1 MQPLI
6 LHHYELSP
14 FSKKIRAIFGYTQ
27 LPWQSAI
34 TKEMPPRPI
43 LSHLTGGYRKIPVAQ
58 QGADVFCDTRI
69 ICAEIAAITEKQEL
83 DVFTSEKAI
92 QEFVAVADSQ
102 AFFAG
107 LTQTLTWKMN
117 KVVLQSMSLK
127 DIYLFFKDRI
137 TMGRNMN
144 TQLQGPKQ
152 SKIFFKQYL
161 QQMERQLDSD
171 FLFGENPTIADF
183 SAYHILW
190 LIRAKAENKQLAQ
203 YPRLNL
209 WLDRMDGF
217 GEGPRSSIDP
227 QTALSTAL
235 NSQPRAIPAD
245 QQQHP
250 DVGRAVTIAPS
261 DYGLDASQGILEAS
275 SEHRWIISREDSKA
289 GKVHVHFPK
298 QGFQLKVM
306 D

>member
-34 TKEMPPRPI
+34 TKEMPPRPV

-69 ICAEIAAITEKQEL
+69 ICAEIAAITQKQEL
-83 DVFTSEKAI
+83 DVFTSEQAI
-92 QEFVAVADSQ
+92 QDFVSVADSQ

-117 KVVLQSMSLK
+117 KIVLQSMSLK
-127 DIYLFFKDRI
+127 DVYLFLKDRI
-137 TMGRNMN
+137 AMGRSMN
-144 TQLQGPKQ
+144 TQLQSPKQ
-152 SKIFFKQYL
+152 SKIFFSQYL
-161 QQMERQLDSD
+161 QQLENQLETD
-171 FLFGENPTIADF
+171 FLFGDKPTIADF

-203 YPRLNL
+203 YTRLNQ
-209 WLDRMDGF
+209 WLDSMDGF
-217 GEGPRSSIDP
+217 GEGPATPMDP
-227 QTALSTAL
+227 QAALSTAL
-235 NSQPRAIPAD
+235 NSEPRAIPSD
-245 QQQHP
+245 QKQHP
-250 DVGRAVTIAPS
+250 DVGKTVTIAPS
-261 DYGLDASQGILEAS
+261 DYGLNPSQGVLEAS
-275 SEHRWIISREDSKA
+275 SDYRWIISREDSQV
-289 GKVHVHFPK
+289 GRVHVHFPK
-298 QGFQLKVM
+298 QGFELKVVG
-306 D
+306 